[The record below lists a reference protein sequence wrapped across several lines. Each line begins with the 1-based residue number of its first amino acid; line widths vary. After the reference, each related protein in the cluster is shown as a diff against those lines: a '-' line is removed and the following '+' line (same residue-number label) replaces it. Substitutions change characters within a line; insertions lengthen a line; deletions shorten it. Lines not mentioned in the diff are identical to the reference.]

1 MLEQQTITQAG
12 LEKNPQRLALAK
24 HLYDVWFTLHPD
36 MRNPTD
42 INNETKYLHF
52 MNEGWET
59 LSLMQEARK
68 QNVARYG
75 YPFPWTQP
83 EYWEDNEETQ

>member
-1 MLEQQTITQAG
+1 MSEPQTITQAG
-12 LEKNPQRLALAK
+12 LEKNPQRLAACK
-24 HLYDVWFTLHPD
+24 HQYEVWFTLYPD

-42 INNETKYLHF
+42 INNETKYDYFL
-52 MNEGWET
+52 NEGWEI

-68 QNVARYG
+68 QNRAEHG

-83 EYWEDNEETQ
+83 EYWEGSEETQ